1 MRKSRTLALA
11 GFAGLWC
18 AGIAAGQ
25 SINAAGATFP
35 NAIYSQWFNEFKNK
49 TGAQINYQSIGSGAG
64 IQQLTAGTV
73 DFGASDVPMTD
84 AQIADL
90 KVKPLHFPTVLGGV
104 AIIYNVPGISQQLK
118 VSADTLAGIFLG
130 KIGKWNDAAIA
141 KDNPG
146 VRLPSQ
152 DILVV
157 HRSDG
162 SGTTFVFTDYLSSV
176 SAEWKSKVGAA
187 PSPKWPAGTGQKGS
201 DGVSGMVKSTPGS
214 IGYVELIYATQ
225 NKISYATLKN
235 KSGAFVNADA
245 AAVTAAAAG
254 AAKAMPADF
263 RVSIVNAPGKA
274 AYPIS
279 TFTWLL
285 IPSQIPDAAKR
296 KAITNFLQWMLN
308 DGQKEAEG
316 LGYAPLPK
324 EVVAKE
330 LKQISLVK

>member
-84 AQIADL
+84 AQIAEL

-104 AIIYNVPGISQQLK
+104 AIIYNVPGISRQLK
-118 VSADTLAGIFLG
+118 FSADTLAGIFLG

-141 KDNPG
+141 RDNPG
-146 VRLPSQ
+146 VKLPSQ

-162 SGTTFVFTDYLSSV
+162 SGTTFVFTDYLS
-176 SAEWKSKVGAA
+176 W
-187 PSPKWPAGTGQKGS
+187 
-201 DGVSGMVKSTPGS
+201 
-214 IGYVELIYATQ
+214 
-225 NKISYATLKN
+225 
-235 KSGAFVNADA
+235 
-245 AAVTAAAAG
+245 
-254 AAKAMPADF
+254 
-263 RVSIVNAPGKA
+263 
-274 AYPIS
+274 
-279 TFTWLL
+279 
-285 IPSQIPDAAKR
+285 
-296 KAITNFLQWMLN
+296 
-308 DGQKEAEG
+308 
-316 LGYAPLPK
+316 
-324 EVVAKE
+324 
-330 LKQISLVK
+330 